1 MLCTH
6 HHLVVTWLCMH
17 RRAVSLLP
25 RIDQLWY
32 KYIHMEEMVKETA
45 KARLIFDRWM
55 AFEPDHAAWMAY
67 IKVSRGLLGLPEGI
81 MRLVHAY
88 KCLRQVAETL
98 PNATSRTTQRGWRTS
113 RWVQRPASYHVGML
127 ARQQCLMQ
135 LVQGLT
141 PWLKMPLTSCM

>member
-1 MLCTH
+1 MC
-6 HHLVVTWLCMH
+6 

-67 IKVSRGLLGLPEGI
+67 IKVGTW
-81 MRLVHAY
+81 RLFILKAVH
-88 KCLRQVAETL
+88 
-98 PNATSRTTQRGWRTS
+98 GFM
-113 RWVQRPASYHVGML
+113 G
-127 ARQQCLMQ
+127 
-135 LVQGLT
+135 
-141 PWLKMPLTSCM
+141 